1 MSIIMNH
8 PMHEEDLSH
17 RRISGRQCKQPD
29 RFGVFAEGA
38 LDSMTDEEE
47 VDDIMVEAKV
57 DEEEVIMVDYP
68 LPFPLGSLMLLLEP
82 NLGFTSISF
91 RPRLLQPKRRP
102 KTNLKCKICCRN

>member
-8 PMHEEDLSH
+8 PMHEENLSH
-17 RRISGRQCKQPD
+17 QCISRRQCKQPD

-47 VDDIMVEAKV
+47 VDDIVVEAEV
-57 DEEEVIMVDYP
+57 DEEEVVMVDYP
-68 LPFPLGSLMLLLEP
+68 LPSPLGSLMLLLEP

-91 RPRLLQPKRRP
+91 RLRLLQPKRRP
-102 KTNLKCKICCRN
+102 KTNLKHKIRHRN